1 MTDSLALGRVPV
13 LVLGSHRSG
22 TSLVTGVLATAG
34 LALGDVLEPGPDNP
48 RGYFEAAAVLAAHEA
63 ILDDVGRDWTCPPAW
78 LSTDAVDLE
87 PLRAA
92 VADIA
97 ASATGRWGVK
107 DPRAMFLLPAW
118 MQVVPLIQPVGVV
131 RDPAEV
137 AASLMKR
144 NGIRHDDAH
153 AIAAAYTERLAEL
166 HRQMAFPIIHFSTD
180 RDALFTRLERI
191 ASELDLSWDAAA
203 ADELFSA
210 DLVHHAR
217 SVESEDPSFRYLL
230 EHADDPITSVPVL
243 DAEAVRRA
251 LDHVTSAATRA
262 LSPHIWSSF
271 RNRVVRLWE
280 AAIELHDTPGSVG
293 LILPEDA
300 SIDWHPGEVAPEL
313 VAKWV
318 GVPEEAHDVT
328 HVIAPGLLDST
339 PSLDVGRMLD
349 RVHSFTADDAVLVTD
364 AMLAG
369 IHDRPDTVSWPHL
382 SATSHR
388 GHPPFHHHR
397 IDLEAAVVGSGWR
410 LGKVDVADG
419 RRTILTL
426 VKHRH
431 RIGAGYI
438 PAPEALAK
446 LPQLLAAARQATDE
460 AQQLRTELAGYA
472 GHVEN
477 YERQVGEYQARIE
490 AMVGDLEHRDNLVS
504 DLQEELAKTEERLAD
519 ESAAVADVRGR
530 LAWERDRHRA
540 AVEQLLQDN
549 AGLRHWLQEVR
560 NEVALRNAELAAERR
575 KVEFAARFVPKWLAR
590 RVWRRF
596 GSS

>member
-48 RGYFEAAAVLAAHEA
+48 RGYFEAAAILAAHEA
-63 ILDDVGRDWTCPPAW
+63 ILDEVGRDWTCPPAW

-92 VADIA
+92 VAHVA

-107 DPRAMFLLPAW
+107 DPRALFLLPAW
-118 MQVVPLIQPVGVV
+118 MQVVPLIQPIGVV
-131 RDPAEV
+131 RDPAAV
-137 AASLMKR
+137 AASLVKR
-144 NGIRHDDAH
+144 NGIRPDDAY
-153 AIAAAYTERLAEL
+153 AIAVAYTERLAEL
-166 HRQMAFPIIHFSTD
+166 HRQMRFPIIHFSTD
-180 RDALFTRLERI
+180 RDALFGRLERV
-191 ASELDLSWDAAA
+191 ATLLELAWDPSAA
-203 ADELFSA
+203 EQLFSA

-217 SVESEDPSFRYLL
+217 SVESDDPSFRYLL
-230 EHADDPITSVPVL
+230 EHADDPVKEIPVL
-243 DAEAVRRA
+243 DAEAVQRA
-251 LDHVTSAATRA
+251 LDHVTSAATRG

-271 RNRVVRLWE
+271 RSRVLRLWE
-280 AAIELHDTPGSVG
+280 AAVGLHDLPGSVG

-318 GVPEEAHDVT
+318 GLPEEAHDVT
-328 HVIAPGLLDST
+328 HVVAPGLLDIT
-339 PSLDVGRMLD
+339 PSLDVGRLLD
-349 RVHSFTADDAVLVTD
+349 RVHGITADDAVLVID

-369 IHDRPDTVSWPHL
+369 IHDRPETVSWPHL

-388 GHPPFHHHR
+388 SHPPFHHHR
-397 IDLEAAVVGSGWR
+397 VDLEAAVVGSGWR
-410 LGKVDVADG
+410 LGKVEVVDG
-419 RRTILTL
+419 RRTTLTL

-446 LPQLLAAARQATDE
+446 LPELLAAARRATDE
-460 AQQLRTELAGYA
+460 AQQIRTELSGYVA
-472 GHVEN
+472 HVEN
-477 YERQVGEYQARIE
+477 YERQVAEYQERIE
-490 AMVGDLEHRDNLVS
+490 GMAGDLEHRDNLIS
-504 DLQEELAKTEERLAD
+504 DIREQLAKTEARLA
-519 ESAAVADVRGR
+519 EEAAAVADFRSR

-549 AGLRHWLQEVR
+549 AGLRHWLQEAR
-560 NEVALRNAELAAERR
+560 NDLALRSAELASERR

-590 RVWRRF
+590 LVWRRF